1 MRARA
6 CTRMQVSAR
15 LSGDDVLGMH
25 KKRRLD
31 KAGRMDSVLAGREG
45 REDAWKDRWE
55 KKKQAGG
62 LRNDQAK
69 KNKVRVIL
77 KLTLILMLGCV
88 CGGGRYT
95 CPTRFGSVWKRVQ
108 KGVCNCSSLLESC
121 AW

>member
-1 MRARA
+1 M
-6 CTRMQVSAR
+6 
-15 LSGDDVLGMH
+15 SGDDVLGMH

-88 CGGGRYT
+88 WGGVGTPVRHGLAA
-95 CPTRFGSVWKRVQ
+95 CEKECR
-108 KGVCNCSSLLESC
+108 KGCVTVAAS
-121 AW
+121 